1 MLGYETSTEADPN
14 AIAALELGY
23 DASAESIFAYVVL
36 HKGESEARAY
46 YHKNPTMDLQ
56 KPAKNGILLPRAC
69 AMNVAWAI
77 DFLLH
82 LPGIEPNAIDGR
94 GCTALSRAA
103 LEDRAHLVRL
113 LLEDPRV
120 RANQANYPTMNPLYE
135 AVSWGSNE
143 IVELLMASGKPLGPM
158 PWEAFQDY
166 NPPGLP
172 ALLEQYEADPL
183 GTTLRMR
190 RKHNFRA
197 PAAQLFA
204 LIVYLC
210 DDYFRLR
217 PATRTTPA
225 ARFAF
230 VASRLPMEL
239 QMRLC
244 NLAAGFE
251 DHTIPQADVERGF
264 MVMARVMR

>member
-1 MLGYETSTEADPN
+1 MLGFETSGEEDPN
-14 AIAALELGY
+14 AIAAMELGY
-23 DASAESIFAYVVL
+23 DTSPESIFVYIVL
-36 HKGESEARAY
+36 HKSEAEARAY
-46 YHKNPTMDLQ
+46 YHKHPTMDLQ

-82 LPGIEPNAIDGR
+82 LPGIEPNAVDGR
-94 GCTALSRAA
+94 GCTALAKAA

-120 RANQANYPTMNPLYE
+120 RANQANYPTMNPLYV
-135 AVSWGSNE
+135 AASWGSNTV
-143 IVELLMASGKPLGPM
+143 VELLIASGKSLGSI
-158 PWEAFQDY
+158 PWEAFHDY
-166 NPPGLP
+166 NPADTLD
-172 ALLEQYEADPL
+172 LLEQYEADPR

-204 LIVYLC
+204 LVVYLC

-217 PATRTTPA
+217 PATRATSA